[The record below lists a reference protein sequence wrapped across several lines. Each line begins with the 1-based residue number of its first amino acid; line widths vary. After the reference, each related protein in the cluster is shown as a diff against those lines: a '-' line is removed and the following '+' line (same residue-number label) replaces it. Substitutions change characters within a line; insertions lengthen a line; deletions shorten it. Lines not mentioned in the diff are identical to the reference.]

1 MGARS
6 EVRPRLGG
14 ARLKCAARAFP
25 QGVLQWRGFAF
36 PWYVPGSPAEPTHIR
51 ESCIPGGVRG
61 VHRPSVSNELNCTGK
76 RAGVREWKGRPCLC
90 RESHEP
96 VSPAACLHVTRPT
109 TYYHVLRVHACTH
122 AETILVSRGLNYRG
136 RRKKRASC
144 RGVAVFA
151 PDYDLFASFFLLLSS
166 PKYFSFDYKNTDGK
180 KSLERRGQEGSV
192 FTLERFVG
200 EI

>member
-1 MGARS
+1 M
-6 EVRPRLGG
+6 
-14 ARLKCAARAFP
+14 KCAARAFP

-51 ESCIPGGVRG
+51 ESCIPGGVRV

-144 RGVAVFA
+144 RGVDVFA
-151 PDYDLFASFFLLLSS
+151 PDYDLLFLLLFFLLLSS
-166 PKYFSFDYKNTDGK
+166 LGQVFLFRLQKYRWK
-180 KSLERRGQEGSV
+180 KVSRKKGARGICPRFGTICRRD
-192 FTLERFVG
+192 
-200 EI
+200 II